1 MHKKAFVG
9 IIIILALFI
18 ANIIY
23 IGRKN
28 LWFET
33 RNKYW
38 TELNSGDGLREG
50 TQVTFNGLVI
60 GVITDL
66 TVSDENR
73 IKVTFNV
80 KKSLAKKITEGS
92 LIKVTRSMMIGE
104 KKLEVIPGPPGRPL
118 IPHRG
123 YIPGTDLR
131 EINELL
137 SGEQFQRYLPQVERI
152 LNNVDIL
159 MASLARNPELGEK
172 LVVIL
177 DDADVLL
184 RAMSRS
190 FLFKGSVKKLME
202 EDRLKKQRV
211 NKK

>member
-1 MHKKAFVG
+1 MHKKAFIG
-9 IIIILALFI
+9 IIIIVALFV

-33 RNKYW
+33 KNRYW

-66 TVSDENR
+66 SVSDTNMIR
-73 IKVTFNV
+73 VTFNV
-80 KKSLAKKITEGS
+80 KKTLAKKITEGS

-104 KKLEVIPGPPGRPL
+104 KKLEVIPGTRGRPI
-118 IPHRG
+118 IPNNG
-123 YIPGTDLR
+123 YIPGVDLR

-137 SGEQFQRYLPQVERI
+137 SGDQFQRYLPQVERI

-159 MASLARNPELGEK
+159 MTSLTRNPQLGEK
-172 LVVIL
+172 LVVVL
-177 DDADVLL
+177 DEADLLL
-184 RAMSRS
+184 RAMLRS
-190 FLFKGSVKKLME
+190 FLFKNSVKKIME
-202 EDRLKKQRV
+202 EDRAKNAGKP
-211 NKK
+211 